1 MSTQTEARAFL
12 RGAAGFVAI
21 GLLLYVALYAAAEW
35 LVYQRADRNRF
46 FMVRTAP
53 SVEYDDVILG
63 ASHAAVFDFD
73 QMNRRLEELTGA
85 RILNLAVVG
94 AGVRV
99 NRVLLDYFL
108 KQHRARAIVYV
119 VDSFAFY
126 SGEWNERRL
135 ADARLFQRA
144 PFDPALAGLLLR
156 SGAPLSA
163 VADYVSGFSKIN
175 NPERFALDRPAEAA
189 RFDRRYRAVEQIDRQ
204 RVAYLYPAAADEAQ
218 RNLQRYLAEFETL
231 VAGARDRGLRVVLVR
246 PPLPPK
252 TRALIPAEAGFDAA
266 LTALADRTGAE
277 LHDLSGA
284 IEDPAMYFDTDHLNR
299 AGVTRLFERHLASI
313 LAGRAR

>member
-1 MSTQTEARAFL
+1 MLARLMSTQTEARAFL

-108 KQHRARAIVYV
+108 QLR
-119 VDSFAFY
+119 
-126 SGEWNERRL
+126 GRRHGRPG
-135 ADARLFQRA
+135 DYTFDVFQRI
-144 PFDPALAGLLLR
+144 AGIE
-156 SGAPLSA
+156 G
-163 VADYVSGFSKIN
+163 
-175 NPERFALDRPAEAA
+175 
-189 RFDRRYRAVEQIDRQ
+189 
-204 RVAYLYPAAADEAQ
+204 
-218 RNLQRYLAEFETL
+218 
-231 VAGARDRGLRVVLVR
+231 
-246 PPLPPK
+246 
-252 TRALIPAEAGFDAA
+252 TRCCSSMA
-266 LTALADRTGAE
+266 
-277 LHDLSGA
+277 
-284 IEDPAMYFDTDHLNR
+284 
-299 AGVTRLFERHLASI
+299 
-313 LAGRAR
+313 